1 MLRPGVGP
9 DMRRRKFL
17 SVLGGAAVPWPLRAR
32 AQKLRMAVIGFLYP
46 GSDGP
51 SSTHI
56 VSAFRLGLAQ
66 TGCLAGRD
74 VEIEFRWAQNINAR
88 LPELAADLVRLKVAV
103 IATPASTTAAIAAK
117 AATATIPIVFSG
129 GVDPV
134 RVGLVASLNRPGG
147 NATGVSGMNIE
158 LGAKRLELVR
168 ELLPAAERFVLLVN
182 PNVNLAVN
190 ESGISDLRGAA
201 SALGGQVEV
210 LSAGTPSEIDTAF
223 ATLAQKRPDALLVNP
238 DALFLNRRAQLAALA
253 ALYAIP
259 ASYPFREDVEAGG
272 LMSYGPSITDNVR
285 LVGVVTGRILKGEK
299 PEDLPVMQPT
309 NFELVIN
316 LKTAKALGLTAPP
329 TLLSRADEVIE

>member
-56 VSAFRLGLAQ
+56 VSAFRLGLAE
-66 TGCLAGRD
+66 TGYVEGRD

-134 RVGLVASLNRPGG
+134 SVGLVASSAARVPE
-147 NATGVSGMNIE
+147 AI
-158 LGAKRLELVR
+158 LV
-168 ELLPAAERFVLLVN
+168 PAV
-182 PNVNLAVN
+182 
-190 ESGISDLRGAA
+190 
-201 SALGGQVEV
+201 
-210 LSAGTPSEIDTAF
+210 
-223 ATLAQKRPDALLVNP
+223 
-238 DALFLNRRAQLAALA
+238 
-253 ALYAIP
+253 
-259 ASYPFREDVEAGG
+259 
-272 LMSYGPSITDNVR
+272 
-285 LVGVVTGRILKGEK
+285 
-299 PEDLPVMQPT
+299 
-309 NFELVIN
+309 
-316 LKTAKALGLTAPP
+316 
-329 TLLSRADEVIE
+329 

>member
-1 MLRPGVGP
+1 MC
-9 DMRRRKFL
+9 
-17 SVLGGAAVPWPLRAR
+17 AR
-32 AQKLRMAVIGFLYP
+32 
-46 GSDGP
+46 
-51 SSTHI
+51 
-56 VSAFRLGLAQ
+56 
-66 TGCLAGRD
+66 
-74 VEIEFRWAQNINAR
+74 
-88 LPELAADLVRLKVAV
+88 
-103 IATPASTTAAIAAK
+103 
-117 AATATIPIVFSG
+117 
-129 GVDPV
+129 
-134 RVGLVASLNRPGG
+134 
-147 NATGVSGMNIE
+147 
-158 LGAKRLELVR
+158 
-168 ELLPAAERFVLLVN
+168 
-182 PNVNLAVN
+182 
-190 ESGISDLRGAA
+190 
-201 SALGGQVEV
+201 GQVEV